1 MKTRVITGI
10 VLGLVFVPIF
20 VFGNWPLLVV
30 LTLLSMGATYE
41 FFRMYN
47 TSDNPL
53 PVWIGLLYMLSSG
66 LAFYLVSG
74 YFTNTIALE
83 WGLVLLLGLLIS
95 TSFLLVFVAQYD
107 GHRAGEMMLSILY
120 PAIGFAA
127 INGLRDDSV
136 YVIGFVFLIT
146 IATDIF
152 AYIVG
157 VNFGKHRLAVTIS
170 PKKSIEGSIGGSV
183 AAVLLT
189 TLYVILTPMDSIG
202 TISLTIPVTILF
214 VLGLSVVGQIG
225 DLVASKL
232 KRQMGIKDFS
242 NIFPGHG
249 GVMDRFDSVLL
260 VAIVILFISLL
271 VGLL

>member
-10 VLGLVFVPIF
+10 VLGLVFVPLFIL
-20 VFGNWPLLVV
+20 GSWPLQIV
-30 LTLLSMGATYE
+30 LTALSIGATYE

-47 TSDNPL
+47 NSDNPL
-53 PVWIGLLYMLSSG
+53 PKWIGVLYMVSAG
-66 LAFYLVSG
+66 LCFYVVSG
-74 YFTNTIALE
+74 YFTGTFALE
-83 WGLVLLLGLLIS
+83 WGLLLLLGLLIT
-95 TSFLLVFVAQYD
+95 TSFLLVFVASFD

-120 PAIGFAA
+120 PAIGFATISA
-127 INGLRDDSV
+127 LRDDSV

-157 VNFGKHRLAVTIS
+157 INFGKHRLAVTIS
-170 PKKSIEGSIGGSV
+170 PKKSIEGSIGGTV
-183 AAVLLT
+183 AAILFT
-189 TLYVILTPMDSIG
+189 TVYVVLTPMESIG
-202 TISLTIPVTILF
+202 TISLNIGITILL
-214 VLGLSVVGQIG
+214 VLGLSIVGQIG

-242 NIFPGHG
+242 NLFPGHG
-249 GVMDRFDSVLL
+249 GVMDRFDSILL
-260 VAIVILFISLL
+260 VAIVTMFISLL

>member
-10 VLGLVFVPIF
+10 VLGLVFVPVF
-20 VFGNWPLLVV
+20 VFGNWPLFAV
-30 LTLLSMGATYE
+30 LALLSVGATYE

-47 TSDNPL
+47 HSDNPL
-53 PVWIGLLYMLSSG
+53 PLWIGILYMVSSA
-66 LAFYLVSG
+66 LAFYAVSR
-74 YFTNTIALE
+74 YFTGDMVLE
-83 WGLVLLLGLLIS
+83 WGLLLILELLIT
-95 TSFLLVFVAQYD
+95 TSLLLVFVKDYD

-127 INGLRDDSV
+127 IFALRDESV

-157 VNFGKHRLAVTIS
+157 INFGKHRLAVTIS
-170 PKKSIEGSIGGSV
+170 PKKSIEGSIGGSL

-189 TLYVILTPMDSIG
+189 TVYVVLTPMESIG
-202 TISLTIPVTILF
+202 SIALPIYITIVF
-214 VLGLSVVGQIG
+214 VLGLSVIGQIG

-260 VAIVILFISLL
+260 VAIVIVFVRLL
-271 VGLL
+271 VSLV